1 MAIDVSFPQTFN
13 NHDNDR
19 LGFAM
24 LVALAIHV
32 MLIFGVGFKLAQ
44 QAPSAQS
51 MEITVALRRSQVE
64 PDEAD
69 YLAQVNQAGSGEQRE
84 KQEITTD
91 QMPEFNDSVWRE
103 TEVPAPPEPAQ
114 IMGEQQLAPVL
125 TTSSDS
131 VETSPDRVLPKEIEA
146 TAEEFQPLSSAAQE
160 IASLRARLDRSRQH
174 YAKMPK
180 VLRLTSVST
189 KAADHAAYLNYW
201 VARVEEAG
209 NLNYPEEARLNRI
222 FGDLRV
228 VVVLLPDGSVEDIE
242 IRQSSGQRVLDQA
255 AIRTIRLASPF
266 SAFPP
271 EMSQF
276 DKIEIIRT
284 WHFVPGNRIETR

>member
-1 MAIDVSFPQTFN
+1 MAMDVSFPQTFN

-19 LGFAM
+19 LGFSLLM
-24 LVALAIHV
+24 ALAIHV

-44 QAPSAQS
+44 EQAASS
-51 MEITVALRRSQVE
+51 FMEITVALRRSQSE
-64 PDEAD
+64 PKEAD
-69 YLAQVNQAGSGEQRE
+69 YLAQANQEGSGAEQE
-84 KQEITTD
+84 KQEITMD
-91 QMPEFNDSVWRE
+91 KMPEFNDSVWRD
-103 TEVPAPPEPAQ
+103 TEMPAPVEPAQ
-114 IMGEQQLAPVL
+114 IAGEERLTQVL
-125 TTSSDS
+125 TTTADS
-131 VETSPDRVLPKEIEA
+131 ADTSPKQIEPEEVEA
-146 TAEEFQPLSSAAQE
+146 AAEEMQPLSSAAQE

-174 YAKMPK
+174 YAKIPK

-189 KAADHAAYLNYW
+189 KAAEHAAYLNYW

-209 NLNYPEEARLNRI
+209 NLNYPEEARLKRI
-222 FGDLRV
+222 FGKLRV
-228 VVVLLPDGSVEDIE
+228 VVILLPDGRVEDIE

-255 AIRTIRLASPF
+255 AIRTIKLASPF
-266 SAFPP
+266 AGFPP